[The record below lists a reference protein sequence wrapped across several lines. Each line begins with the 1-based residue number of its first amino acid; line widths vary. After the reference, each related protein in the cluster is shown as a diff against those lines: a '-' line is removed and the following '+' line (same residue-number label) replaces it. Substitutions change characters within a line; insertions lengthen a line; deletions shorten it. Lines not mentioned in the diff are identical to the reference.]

1 MDSADLSSALAEL
14 SPPAHLREL
23 FAEDP
28 DRARRFVL
36 DVADLRVDFSKQRI
50 DDTVLDGLVAIASR
64 LGVEA
69 RRDAMFAG
77 DHVNVTEDR
86 AVMHVALRA
95 PRGASMT
102 VDGADVVPDVHAVL
116 E

>member
-14 SPPAHLREL
+14 SPPAHLRTL

-28 DRARRFVL
+28 DRARRYVL

-50 DDTVLDGLVAIASR
+50 DDAVLDGLLAIASR
-64 LGVEA
+64 SGVEA

-77 DHVNVTEDR
+77 EHINVTEDR
-86 AVMHVALRA
+86 CGDARCAA
-95 PRGASMT
+95 GAAWRF
-102 VDGADVVPDVHAVL
+102 DDRRRC
-116 E
+116 